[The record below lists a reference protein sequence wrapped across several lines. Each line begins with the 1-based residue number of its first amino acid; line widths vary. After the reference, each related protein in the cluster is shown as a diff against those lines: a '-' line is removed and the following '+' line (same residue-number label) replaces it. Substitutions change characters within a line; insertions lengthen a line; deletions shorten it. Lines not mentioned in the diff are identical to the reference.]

1 MSDSP
6 ASDADSILAC
16 EECLSPAEAFS
27 VVGNETRLSILEALW
42 RMDRPAAF
50 SDLRREVEMR
60 DSAQFNY
67 HLSKLT
73 GQFVTKTDDGYDFRS
88 AGRAV
93 IQAVLSG
100 TINQDPEI
108 EPFEVAGDCV
118 NCGAPLE
125 AHYRNEQV
133 RIRCTECGRPHGGY
147 SFPPGGLEE
156 RTPEELM
163 NAFNQRARH
172 LSCLSA
178 DGVCPECSGRM
189 STHLYDVDDDEV
201 FDMDVRVEHECQRC
215 QHSIVSSVG
224 LVLLDDAEIVSFYRD
239 HGIDLNT
246 VPYWTLEWCVTDNYT
261 TVERRGGPDANDEW
275 RITLTI
281 PVEDE
286 QLVLDLDG
294 DLNVLDTERREA
306 RPAGESLGEERAG
319 GP

>member
-6 ASDADSILAC
+6 AVDADSILAC
-16 EECLSPAEAFS
+16 EECLSPAEAFA

-42 RMDRPAAF
+42 RMERPAAF
-50 SDLRREVEMR
+50 SDLRREVGMR

-93 IQAVLSG
+93 IRAVLEG
-100 TINQDPEI
+100 TLNQDPELD
-108 EPFEVAGDCV
+108 PFDVDGECV
-118 NCGAPLE
+118 DCGAPLE
-125 AHYRNEQV
+125 ATYGNERI
-133 RIRCTECGRPHGGY
+133 RIRCTACGRPHGGY
-147 SFPPGGLEE
+147 SFPPGGLED
-156 RTPEELM
+156 RTREELM
-163 NAFNQRARH
+163 SAFNQRARH

-189 STHLYDVDDDEV
+189 ETSLFEVPDEDP
-201 FDMDVRVEHECQRC
+201 FDLDVRVEHECQRC
-215 QHSIVSSVG
+215 QHTIVSSVG

-261 TVERRGGPDANDEW
+261 VVERAGTVDDPSSW

-286 QLVLDLDG
+286 ALVLDLDG
-294 DLNVLDTERREA
+294 ELSVLASERRE
-306 RPAGESLGEERAG
+306 RATA
-319 GP
+319 

>member
-1 MSDSP
+1 MSDAP
-6 ASDADSILAC
+6 VTDTESILAC
-16 EECLSPAEAFS
+16 EECLSPAEAFA

-50 SDLRREVEMR
+50 SDLRREVGMR

-73 GQFVTKTDDGYDFRS
+73 GQFVAKDEEGYDFRS

-100 TINQDPEI
+100 TLNRDPHV
-108 EPFEVAGDCV
+108 EPFEVEGECV
-118 NCGAPLE
+118 DCGASLE
-125 AHYRNEQV
+125 AHYRNERV
-133 RIRCTECGRPHGGY
+133 RVHCRDCARPHGGY
-147 SFPPGGLEE
+147 AFPPGGLED
-156 RTPEELM
+156 RTREELM
-163 NAFNQRARH
+163 AAFNQRARH

-189 STHLYDVDDDEV
+189 ETTLFRVPDDDP
-201 FDMDVRVEHECQRC
+201 FDLDVRVEHECQRC
-215 QHSIVSSVG
+215 QHTIVSSVG

-239 HGIDLNT
+239 HGVDLNK

-261 TVERRGGPDANDEW
+261 TIEQEGSTDPGDEW

-281 PVEDE
+281 PVEGE
-286 QLVLDLDG
+286 ALVLELDG
-294 DLNVLDTERREA
+294 DLAVLDSERRE
-306 RPAGESLGEERAG
+306 RVPA
-319 GP
+319 